1 MKQVYRRLLV
11 AAMLIVVLIGAG
23 MGVRAAT
30 NAHAAGT
37 KSQCRLHEENGF
49 V

>member
-11 AAMLIVVLIGAG
+11 AAMLIGAG